1 MQLHIVKLDFDFE
14 EDWEPTKGFGRKIMC
29 SHQNYAIFQRRDGS
43 FIVFIL
49 TTRPKHIPINT
60 SQRPHLSVVYTVCHD
75 VQKWVSFLFLGRK
88 LPVCPGTEP
97 LAAGHTVGQ
106 HRNLTLACLFF

>member
-1 MQLHIVKLDFDFE
+1 MFPSKLCHL
-14 EDWEPTKGFGRKIMC
+14 R
-29 SHQNYAIFQRRDGS
+29 RRDGS

-49 TTRPKHIPINT
+49 TTRQKDVPINT
-60 SQRPHLSVVYTVCHD
+60 CQRPHLSVVYTVCHN
-75 VQKWVSFLFLGRK
+75 VQKWVSFLFFGRK
-88 LPVCPGTEP
+88 LPVCRGTEP